1 MKKITLG
8 LLMALTIS
16 TPALAVSWKNELF
29 TKLDADTNNEISI
42 AELEATG
49 CKVNQKF
56 FIYADKDGSKGLNK
70 SEFYNNRDLFRRC
83 K

>member
-16 TPALAVSWKNELF
+16 APASASWIDEGF
-29 TKLDADTNNEISI
+29 AKLDSDNSGEITI
-42 AELEATG
+42 TELEATG
-49 CKVNQKF
+49 CKVNPKF
-56 FIYADKDGSKGLNK
+56 FIYADEDHSKGLSK
-70 SEFYNNRDLFRRC
+70 AEFKKHRDLFRRC

>member
-16 TPALAVSWKNELF
+16 TPASASWLDELF
-29 TKLDADTNNEISI
+29 AKLDSDNSGEITVS
-42 AELEATG
+42 ELEATG
-49 CKVNQKF
+49 CKVNTRF
-56 FIYADKDGSKGLNK
+56 FAYADKDNSKGLNK
-70 SEFYNNRDLFRRC
+70 SEFHKNRDLFRRC